1 MTDIYIISGFLGA
14 GKTTLIQTMVRT
26 VFQDQKV
33 VVIENDFGEAGID
46 ASLLK
51 ECRLTVTSLT
61 AGCICCS
68 MTGDF
73 EKAVGRIV
81 KEYEPD
87 AILVEP
93 SGVGKLSDI
102 IKSCF
107 RQKDTVRLA
116 RCIAVVD
123 EGRFDKYRE
132 NYGEFF
138 RDQIQYADLILLS
151 HQSDDAAQIEKTIE
165 KIRDLN
171 QEARIEA
178 DFWDSIPASVF
189 LSGQRVLKAQELEC
203 EMEPAGNFK
212 LHRMVR
218 GGGKGEKK
226 GYFHSHFAREIF
238 TTVTLDCNTSLSKE
252 ELNQKINRV
261 LEYSDGMILRGKG
274 IVRGPQGGLLFHY
287 IPGILKI
294 QPCNAEGSSVCFIGT
309 GLKEQQIKK
318 LFEGEL

>member
-26 VFQDQKV
+26 AFQDQKV

-51 ECRLTVTSLT
+51 SCQLTVTSLS

-73 EKAVGRIV
+73 EKTIGRIV

-102 IKSCF
+102 IRSCF
-107 RQKDTVRLA
+107 RQKEIVRLN
-116 RCIAVVD
+116 RCITVVD
-123 EGRFDKYRE
+123 GMKFDKYRE

-138 RDQIQYADLILLS
+138 IDQIQYADLILLS
-151 HQSDDAAQIEKTIE
+151 HQSDDAGEIRMTIK

-171 QEARIEA
+171 REAIIEA

-189 LSGQRVLKAQELEC
+189 RSGQRVSYARKL
-203 EMEPAGNFK
+203 EMETAGGSKFN
-212 LHRMVR
+212 RMARFGGR
-218 GGGKGEKK
+218 GERK
-226 GYFHSHFAREIF
+226 GYPRPHFAREIF
-238 TTVTLDCNTSLSKE
+238 TTVTIECSECMSKE
-252 ELNQKINRV
+252 QLNFKINRV
-261 LEYSDGMILRGKG
+261 LDHADGMILRGKG
-274 IVRGPQGGLLFHY
+274 IVRSPEGGLLFHY

-294 QPCNAEGSSVCFIGT
+294 QSCTAAGSSICFIGT